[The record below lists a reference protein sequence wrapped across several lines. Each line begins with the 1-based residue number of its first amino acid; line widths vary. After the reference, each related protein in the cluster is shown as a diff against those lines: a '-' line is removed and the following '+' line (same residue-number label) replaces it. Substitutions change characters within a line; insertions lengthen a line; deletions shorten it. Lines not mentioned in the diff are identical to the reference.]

1 MIARGPHPSFSRA
14 AALTLGLCAMV
25 VIAVAN
31 ADQDPFRLSYRL
43 TSNGSEIAEVVQTLD
58 AMEPGRW
65 RFRSQVI
72 PAGMLTSLVSG
83 RIEEITELEHLKGR
97 VRPLS
102 YRFQRRG
109 LARDRD
115 VSVRFDWDRLRA
127 YNEVNGDRWSM
138 AIPDDAL
145 DKHSL
150 VLAVSADLRA
160 DRLAAAYPVADGGR
174 LKTYTHQRA
183 GEERLSTPLGW
194 LDTIKLRRIR
204 PGRQRDTLFWH
215 APELDFVPVRIERR
229 DRGGRLL
236 RMTLTS
242 YSVDR
247 SAVNDGHG
255 K

>member
-1 MIARGPHPSFSRA
+1 MIIRGPHPLIQSTA
-14 AALTLGLCAMV
+14 TLTLGLCAFLFTS
-25 VIAVAN
+25 ATLA
-31 ADQDPFRLSYRL
+31 APDPFRVSYRL
-43 TSNGSEIAEVVQTLD
+43 TSNGSDIAEVVQTLD
-58 AMEPGRW
+58 ATGPDRW
-65 RFRSQVI
+65 RFSSQVT

-83 RIEEITELEHLKGR
+83 RIEEITELEHLDGR
-97 VRPLS
+97 LRPSS

-150 VLAVSADLRA
+150 VLAVSADLNA
-160 DRLAAAYPVADGGR
+160 DRLAETYPVADGGR

-183 GEERLSTPLGW
+183 GEERLSTPFGW
-194 LDTIKLRRIR
+194 LDTIKLRRVR

-242 YSVDR
+242 YKVDR
-247 SAVNDGHG
+247 SAESGGPG

>member
-1 MIARGPHPSFSRA
+1 
-14 AALTLGLCAMV
+14 
-25 VIAVAN
+25 
-31 ADQDPFRLSYRL
+31 
-43 TSNGSEIAEVVQTLD
+43 
-58 AMEPGRW
+58 
-65 RFRSQVI
+65 
-72 PAGMLTSLVSG
+72 MLTSLVSG
-83 RIEEITELEHLKGR
+83 RIEEITELEHRNGR
-97 VRPLS
+97 LRPLS
-102 YRFQRRG
+102 YHFQRRG

-115 VSVRFDWDRLRA
+115 VNVRFDWDRLRA
-127 YNEVNGDRWSM
+127 YNEVNGDTWSM

-150 VLAVSADLRA
+150 ILAVSTDLRA

-194 LDTIKLRRIR
+194 LDTLKLRRVR

-215 APELDFVPVRIERR
+215 APGLDFVPVRIERR

-236 RMTLTS
+236 RMTMTS

-247 SAVNDGHG
+247 STVSDGQS